1 MYGKLTRHLD
11 CFEKR
16 IKRFLVS
23 SRTSPARA
31 LHLLEVAVVVAGAAG
46 VGGAVPRQ
54 EMHDVV
60 VGLAAWAVG
69 MVVTVKEREAMA
81 VS

>member
-1 MYGKLTRHLD
+1 MYGKLTRHLG

-16 IKRFLVS
+16 IKKFLVS
-23 SRTSPARA
+23 LRTSPARA
-31 LHLLEVAVVVAGAAG
+31 LHLLEVAVVVAGAVA

-54 EMHDVV
+54 EMHDAV
-60 VGLAAWAVG
+60 VGLAAWAV
-69 MVVTVKEREAMA
+69 VTVVMAKEREAMA